1 MHISK
6 IVPTASI
13 TLQESYFEKP
23 SIILDWIFTD
33 RFSWWRSNVNRIL
46 RPVIQNEIQQNEPR
60 TQRDGIFIVFMSKIL
75 EKFCTCFKNES
86 ELQTA
91 TPKISSF
98 HNTGLKCTIRNE
110 IVTAPIFFTCFQFW
124 KWIVSQNSISIFPIF
139 KSKPYFLKEKQSG
152 IYRLAIS

>member
-91 TPKISSF
+91 TPNKSSF
-98 HNTGLKCTIRNE
+98 HSTGLKCTTWNRYCSY
-110 IVTAPIFFTCFQFW
+110 IFYLFSILKMNRFTKFDFD
-124 KWIVSQNSISIFPIF
+124 ISDF
-139 KSKPYFLKEKQSG
+139 
-152 IYRLAIS
+152 